1 MFSSA
6 NAKKW
11 EIELQTLK
19 NNNLRLTNAL
29 QESTANVD
37 EWKRQLQSYKEENQR
52 LKTRYLDAEVAK
64 GKLAYNLCYQINK
77 NI

>member
-1 MFSSA
+1 
-6 NAKKW
+6 
-11 EIELQTLK
+11 
-19 NNNLRLTNAL
+19 L

-64 GKLAYNLCYQINK
+64 GKLVMNHLMPIDANKLIIILKKLK
-77 NI
+77 NILLIIFRGIRSCFRIKK